1 MPLPTMKEFIW
12 DEFMEPLNISVKQMA
27 HDIDV
32 PEAEIQ
38 DVLDGKKE
46 VSAELSIKLGR
57 YFNVSDSIFFD
68 IQKDIDMRKAQRMS
82 CKELKK
88 SNLFLE
94 KKIIFL
100 LPKFIVSIKN

>member
-12 DEFMEPLNISVKQMA
+12 DEFMEPLHISVKQMA

-32 PEAEIQ
+32 PEVEIQ

-46 VSAELSIKLGR
+46 VSAELSIKLGK

-68 IQKDIDMRKAQRMS
+68 IQKDIDIRKAQRMS
-82 CKELKK
+82 HKEFNKNKPFPRKK
-88 SNLFLE
+88 DNISLA
-94 KKIIFL
+94 
-100 LPKFIVSIKN
+100 